1 MTTPFDA
8 YLAQIQADLQGGKAT
23 EHTYRSSIETLLE
36 SLTPHIK
43 ASNIGDGVIGRQVA
57 AETRYH
63 TTHPVITDEN
73 E

>member
-36 SLTPHIK
+36 SLAPQQQSVQHWRRCNRQTSSRRRNSIPYNTPCNH
-43 ASNIGDGVIGRQVA
+43 R
-57 AETRYH
+57 
-63 TTHPVITDEN
+63 
-73 E
+73 